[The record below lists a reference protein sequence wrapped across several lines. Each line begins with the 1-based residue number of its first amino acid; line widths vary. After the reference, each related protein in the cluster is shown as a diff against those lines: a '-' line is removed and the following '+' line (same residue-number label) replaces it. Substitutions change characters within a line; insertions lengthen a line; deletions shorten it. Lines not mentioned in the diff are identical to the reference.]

1 MGFLGYINLAQDVK
15 RGFTHEKHQ
24 LKYHPDKARKSG
36 FHLSNLSSIGQGFG
50 SFIDGFTGG
59 SEMDHDDRA
68 DAAYQDSSG
77 QRGQRQPGV
86 GAYHYVIQ

>member
-1 MGFLGYINLAQDVK
+1 
-15 RGFTHEKHQ
+15 
-24 LKYHPDKARKSG
+24 
-36 FHLSNLSSIGQGFG
+36 
-50 SFIDGFTGG
+50 
-59 SEMDHDDRA
+59 MDHDDRV